1 MISKQIFSLNF
12 MFLCSFI
19 EELCTK
25 EENYRTGCFFNFEH
39 QCILSDYNSK
49 NKFFNKEKKIKNDD
63 LIQIRDNS
71 GADEAITI
79 L

>member
-1 MISKQIFSLNF
+1 

-63 LIQIRDNS
+63 LI
-71 GADEAITI
+71 
-79 L
+79 